1 MPDLKFKPISS
12 RLRDALVAAAKK
24 QPAPV
29 AATPGGMRVL
39 AAAAGVV
46 EVMIYGDIGSSWWD
60 EESVSARSVVDTLR
74 ESQATTIEVRIN
86 SYGGSVSDGVA
97 IHNELRRQAREGV
110 TVNVTIDGVA
120 CSIASLIAAAGDH
133 VRMPSNTMQ
142 MLHAP
147 WGSLYIDG
155 NAREIRELSEEFA
168 STLDV
173 FGKAMS
179 GSYAR
184 KTGRPATEF
193 DAMWDAGKDYWYT
206 AADALAAG
214 LCDEVIDTS
223 EAPAE
228 EDAQAASALLDSL
241 VARAPALATQI
252 TAALRAPAVNGSP
265 TTTAPAAVA
274 ASSPHSPAPAGAQ
287 AAAAVT
293 TTGDTSMPQNNQT
306 GAPTPEDISAAVSKS
321 IAAIQARN
329 VEIKASAEPHFANV
343 EIRALYD
350 NVVAAA
356 DPEITAA
363 DVNKQILAIL
373 AKGRGPLGG
382 NAGDGVTVDDGENR
396 RAGMAEA
403 IQARMGHGDAK
414 AAGNHF
420 RGLSLYDMARECA
433 AAAGV
438 NVRGMDQ
445 VDVVKAAITHTSSDF
460 PQLTGDVVNR
470 SVLRGYESV
479 PEVFEQFVQDVS
491 VPDFRKQTLAGLG
504 HFVGI
509 KEVPEGGEY
518 EYGTFATLGQEVQL
532 KKLGGMFSISDEAII
547 NDDLGLF
554 STVPFKMGAAVHT
567 ALGDRVF
574 HLITS
579 NPVLADG
586 IALFHADHRNLLTSE
601 APTTAVI
608 DKMIRAMAL
617 QKDANGARVRARLKF
632 ILSPVGLGGTISTV
646 LASEYE
652 VGSSARNNTTPNLV
666 RNRAIVIED
675 PRLDDASGTAF
686 YGVADPASAGGIVIA
701 YRNGVKVPR
710 VTQKEGWNVDGI
722 EFKVRLDA
730 NPAIGDFIGLNK
742 NPGAA

>member
-1 MPDLKFKPISS
+1 MPDLTIKPISS
-12 RLRDALVAAAKK
+12 RLREALASASTKA
-24 QPAPV
+24 PAPV
-29 AATPGGMRVL
+29 ASKPGSMRVL

-60 EESVSARSVVDTLR
+60 DESVTARSVVDTLR
-74 ESQATTIEVRIN
+74 DSGATTIEVRIN

-110 TVNVTIDGVA
+110 TVNVTVDGVA
-120 CSIASLIAAAGDH
+120 CSIASLIAAAGD
-133 VRMPSNTMQ
+133 Q
-142 MLHAP
+142 HAP

-184 KTGRPATEF
+184 KTGRPASEF

-206 AADALAAG
+206 AEDALAAG
-214 LCDEVIDTS
+214 LCDELIDTND
-223 EAPAE
+223 APAE
-228 EDAQAASALLDSL
+228 EDTLAANALLEGL
-241 VARAPALATQI
+241 VARAPGLARQI
-252 TAALRAPAVNGSP
+252 TAALRAPVPGSP
-265 TTTAPAAVA
+265 TATATAAA
-274 ASSPHSPAPAGAQ
+274 TASPPHSPAPAGAQ
-287 AAAAVT
+287 AATAVT
-293 TTGDTSMPQNNQT
+293 TTGDTSMPQNNPT
-306 GAPTPEDISAAVSKS
+306 GAPTPDQISAAVRDS
-321 IAAIQARN
+321 IAAMQTRN
-329 VEIKASAEPHFANV
+329 AEIKASAEPHFGNAEV
-343 EIRALYD
+343 RALYD

-356 DPEITAA
+356 DPTITTA
-363 DVNKQILAIL
+363 DVNAQILTIL

-382 NAGDGVTVDDGENR
+382 NAGEGVVVDDGENR

-445 VDVVKAAITHTSSDF
+445 LDVVKAAITHTSSDF

-470 SVLRGYESV
+470 SVMRGYESV
-479 PEVFEQFVQDVS
+479 PEVFERFVQDVS
-491 VPDFRKQTLAGLG
+491 VPDFRKQTLVGLG

-518 EYGTFATLGQEVQL
+518 EYGTFATMGQEVQL
-532 KKLGGMFSISDEAII
+532 KKLGGMFSITDEAII

-554 STVPFKMGAAVHT
+554 NTVPFKMGAAVHT

-586 IALFHADHRNLLTSE
+586 IALFHADHRNLLTAE

-617 QKDANGARVRARLKF
+617 QKDTTGARVRARLKYV
-632 ILSPVGLGGTISTV
+632 LAPVGLGGTISTI
-646 LASEYE
+646 LNSEYE
-652 VGSSARNNTTPNLV
+652 VGTTARNNTTPNLV
-666 RNRAIVIED
+666 RGRFEVVED
-675 PRLDDASGTAF
+675 PRLDDHSATAF